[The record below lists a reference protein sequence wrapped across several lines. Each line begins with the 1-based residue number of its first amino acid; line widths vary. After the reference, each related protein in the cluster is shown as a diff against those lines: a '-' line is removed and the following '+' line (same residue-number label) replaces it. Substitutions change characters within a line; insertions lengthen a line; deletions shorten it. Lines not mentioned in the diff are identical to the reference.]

1 MFITPAYAQAAA
13 APAGADIF
21 MQLVPFLLIFVIMY
35 FLILRPQQKKLRD
48 HKEMINNVKR
58 GDMVTL
64 SGGLI
69 GKISKV
75 IDDNTIEVELAD
87 NVKIKALRG
96 AVAEV
101 RSKGE
106 PAA

>member
-1 MFITPAYAQAAA
+1 MFMTPAFAQTAA

-21 MQLVPFLLIFVIMY
+21 MQLVPFVLIFVIMY

-58 GDMVTL
+58 GDQVTL
-64 SGGLI
+64 SGGIL

-75 IDDNTIEVELAD
+75 IDDNTVEVEIGEG
-87 NVKIKALRG
+87 VKIKALRG

-101 RSKGE
+101 RSKTE